1 MRAKTYR
8 MRSLAV
14 ENGHETAVD
23 LKLEFEGSR
32 AFVIWDS
39 LTMGKFRLKA
49 RLEIDP
55 ALLQPDSNSG
65 GDYLYRG
72 QLVLPRPQNN

>member
-23 LKLEFEGSR
+23 LKLEFEGRR
-32 AFVIWDS
+32 AFVILDS
-39 LTMGKFRLKA
+39 FKMGHFRLKT

-55 ALLQPDSNSG
+55 KLLQPDSG
-65 GDYLYRG
+65 PGFDYLYRG
-72 QLVLPRPQNN
+72 QLVLPRPENN